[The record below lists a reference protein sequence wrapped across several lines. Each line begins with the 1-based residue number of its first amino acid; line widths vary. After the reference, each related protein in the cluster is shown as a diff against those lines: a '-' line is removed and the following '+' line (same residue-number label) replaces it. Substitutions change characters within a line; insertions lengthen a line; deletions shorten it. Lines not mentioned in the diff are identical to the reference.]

1 MFNYAI
7 LGLASLFFLVSL
19 ITVIAEPLTGRNTA
33 PGRFFR
39 FFRIRCR
46 EFSLMNLCV
55 LAPVLL
61 IWGLAASDDNLRF
74 IWAFIGI
81 LLLTLIILH
90 AQAVFCRC
98 RKRKKAGKLALAPL
112 TPVLPETPSSPKLL
126 KELPVLETPSS
137 DSDATEEQKG

>member
-7 LGLASLFFLVSL
+7 LSLASLFFLVSL

-46 EFSLMNLCV
+46 DFSLMNFCV
-55 LAPVLL
+55 IAPVLL
-61 IWGLAASDDNLRF
+61 ILGLAVGDDNFRF
-74 IWAFIGI
+74 LWTFIGI

-90 AQAVFCRC
+90 EQAVFCRR
-98 RKRKKAGKLALAPL
+98 RKRKKAGKLILAPL
-112 TPVLPETPSSPKLL
+112 TPILPETDSSLKLL
-126 KELPVLETPSS
+126 KELPELETTSS

>member
-7 LGLASLFFLVSL
+7 LSLASLFFLVSL

-46 EFSLMNLCV
+46 DFSLMNFCV
-55 LAPVLL
+55 IAPVLL
-61 IWGLAASDDNLRF
+61 ILGLAVGDDNFRF
-74 IWAFIGI
+74 LWTFIGI

-90 AQAVFCRC
+90 AQAVFCRK
-98 RKRKKAGKLALAPL
+98 RKRKKAGKLTLAPL
-112 TPVLPETPSSPKLL
+112 TPILPETNSSPKLL
-126 KELPVLETPSS
+126 KELPVLETTSS

>member
-7 LGLASLFFLVSL
+7 LSLASLFFLVSL

-46 EFSLMNLCV
+46 DFSLMNLCV
-55 LAPVLL
+55 IAPVLL
-61 IWGLAASDDNLRF
+61 IWGLAVGDNNFRLL
-74 IWAFIGI
+74 WAFIGI

-90 AQAVFCRC
+90 AQAVFFRR
-98 RKRKKAGKLALAPL
+98 RKRKKAGKLTLAPL
-112 TPVLPETPSSPKLL
+112 TPILPETDKLL
-126 KELPVLETPSS
+126 KELPVLETNSS